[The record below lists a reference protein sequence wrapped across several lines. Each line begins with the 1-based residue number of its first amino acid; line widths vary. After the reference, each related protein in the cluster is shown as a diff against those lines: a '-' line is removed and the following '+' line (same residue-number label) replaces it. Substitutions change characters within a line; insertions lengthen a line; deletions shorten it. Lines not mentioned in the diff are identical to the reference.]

1 MLEEMAEKKYASKNA
16 VASERILAG
25 STKRN
30 AEDGLAERIA
40 ELVADKLTNKLTMQ
54 TGSSVSNGA
63 IVSGDGR
70 DEDHD
75 ETKSQSDEPELLGE
89 DALDFLDLFG

>member
-1 MLEEMAEKKYASKNA
+1 MT
-16 VASERILAG
+16 V
-25 STKRN
+25 
-30 AEDGLAERIA
+30 LAERIA

-54 TGSSVSNGA
+54 TDSSVSNGA